1 MQHLL
6 DVLHELLEPVPEI
19 LPEEEPEPGA
29 DWLLLFALTLDEQR
43 IAEAGNRGFR
53 ADQ

>member
-6 DVLHELLEPVPEI
+6 DVLHELLEPVPET
-19 LPEEEPEPGA
+19 LPEQEPDMGA